1 MKFIKSVFQEMKA
14 VTWPNAKETRRDTST
29 VVMTSVL
36 FAIYFALADF
46 VILTLLKLFVF

>member
-36 FAIYFALADF
+36 YSRFTSL
-46 VILTLLKLFVF
+46 